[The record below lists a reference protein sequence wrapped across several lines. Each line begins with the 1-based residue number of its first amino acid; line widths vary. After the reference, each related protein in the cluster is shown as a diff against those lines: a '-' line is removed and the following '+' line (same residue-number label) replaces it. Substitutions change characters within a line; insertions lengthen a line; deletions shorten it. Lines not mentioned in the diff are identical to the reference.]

1 MKKCSVYMM
10 LFAIASFMF
19 ACSGNQSGN
28 QSAEA
33 DSANTVSETADNAKA
48 AAEADSIAKADSV
61 AAAEEAAKAEQAK
74 KDADAEV
81 IKKFLAAI
89 YKQGGANDIFEDSWV
104 HKHCTP
110 KMQKILRDEYMYD
123 GEPGWGSWLIGG
135 WGAGEDMETKFTG
148 ITYDGQY
155 FYATLI
161 PTGYSKGSVKGR
173 RVIRFEV
180 NLVNGTPVINDC
192 KWIKDFKYN

>member
-1 MKKCSVYMM
+1 MKKYSVYVM
-10 LFAIASFMF
+10 LIAVASFAF

-48 AAEADSIAKADSV
+48 AAETDSIAAV
-61 AAAEEAAKAEQAK
+61 EAAEEAAKAEQAK

-161 PTGYSKGSVKGR
+161 PTGSSKDMGIKGK